1 MIGRSYLPFQLL
13 EARGACLRSS
23 MAALVIASIFCFLP
37 NSVIAREDGVASA
50 TWSVANRGFF
60 KNRKLKRQLD
70 LIFNEE
76 KPAFNSSEIEDAALI
91 LISYMESEGFL
102 AARAIATLESLDGA
116 EETVEWDRDFDVFL
130 PRDTEASRVK
140 FHLETGP
147 RFYYETLTIA
157 GNKILDTSEVEAF
170 FYAEPLMFQSDKS
183 RLFTPSLLQGG
194 KGNLQAHLNTLGYL
208 DASVDVSLIESDLE
222 TGACIASVSIV
233 EGPRHTVE
241 DVEVSVTGEASS
253 ISIDTRELIGQ
264 PYSRFISQ
272 DIARELRNSY
282 YEMGYPDT
290 VVKTELMIEDKP
302 DGEKGVVIRATVDP
316 GSQVFISSIS
326 ISGSET
332 TKPSLIRSRLE
343 LKKGDPLNPA
353 LLDRSR
359 LNLSRLGV
367 FDRVSYELGAL
378 DEDRKSVQ
386 FNLSERTT
394 WNVDTLLGWGS
405 YEQLRGGLI
414 VEKMNLFGMGHRAR
428 VKTIASLKSQLGEFR
443 YLLPEVFGT
452 PTSLSAKVFGL
463 KREEIAFDREDF
475 GLDIGLS
482 RKFDQTGIDVDT
494 VYSIR
499 TLDVTDNEL
508 VDELA
513 NQGGL
518 TVGSF
523 ELRLG
528 RDRRDSAL
536 NPRDGYRVSSQFEWA
551 SEAFGGEV
559 DFQLAE
565 FSVSFHDEISRG
577 LYWHA
582 GFTHG
587 VVGSL
592 SKPQKQVPASVL
604 YYPGGENSVR
614 GYQRSEAAPR
624 EGDKFKGAQALVLL
638 NLELEQSFSKS
649 LSLVLFVDALGTAS
663 NIDAYPFDETLTSAG
678 LGVRFKTFMGPIRV
692 EYGHNL
698 NPRVFDPDG
707 TLHFALGYPF

>member
-1 MIGRSYLPFQLL
+1 M
-13 EARGACLRSS
+13 
-23 MAALVIASIFCFLP
+23 
-37 NSVIAREDGVASA
+37 
-50 TWSVANRGFF
+50 
-60 KNRKLKRQLD
+60 
-70 LIFNEE
+70 
-76 KPAFNSSEIEDAALI
+76 
-91 LISYMESEGFL
+91 
-102 AARAIATLESLDGA
+102 AARAIATLESLDGT

-157 GNKILDTSEVEAF
+157 GNKILDTGEVEAF

-183 RLFTPSLLQGG
+183 RLFTSSLLQGG

-208 DASVDVSLIESDLE
+208 DAGVDVSLIESDSA

-241 DVEVSVTGEASS
+241 DVEISVTGEASS

-282 YEMGYPDT
+282 YEMVYPDT

-302 DGEKGVVIRATVDP
+302 DGEKGVVIRATVNP

-326 ISGSET
+326 ISRSET

-592 SKPQKQVPASVL
+592 SEPQKQVPASVL

-624 EGDKFKGAQALVLL
+624 EGDKFKGAHAFVLL

-649 LSLVLFVDALGTAS
+649 FSLVLFVDALGTAS
-663 NIDAYPFDETLTSAG
+663 NIDEYPFDETLTSAG